1 MSIGTFAEYIAL
13 LDPNHRLSTKD
24 TIKIQRHW
32 GYLQAK
38 YNYELSFLKYTLQQ
52 KLRRKTMHL
61 NIEIKIQDDKISV
74 ENVSLP
80 RPSP

>member
-1 MSIGTFAEYIAL
+1 MSIGTFAEYMAL
-13 LDPNHRLSTKD
+13 LDPNHRLSNKD

-32 GYLQAK
+32 AYLQAK
-38 YNYELSFLKYTLQQ
+38 YDYELSFLKYTIQQ

-61 NIEIKIQDDKISV
+61 NIEIKIQDDNVSV
-74 ENVSLP
+74 EKVSLP